1 MNSLNG
7 LHKGARPTWNRS
19 ARTTRRGGRTV
30 REALPIHLV
39 IVGQLATG
47 PHCNGFPGR
56 RRSEP
61 ARRRWSRCGRDQ
73 RIGRGRQRRGGLSA
87 GVWTPSD
94 IAWVPAERRPAAPLV
109 LTDAEA
115 TCSSRRSAAALAATT
130 EVVDLSGAGAGA
142 ENDGAPRAGKALV
155 CITNAANWRRHAF
168 ARVAVTATLRFVGRS
183 NSPTTGTTIG
193 ASRLDPW
200 ASASMIDIVPQGIPT
215 HCATDRTARRPRW
228 AVSCRPWSPQARN
241 GSP

>member
-94 IAWVPAERRPAAPLV
+94 IAWVPVERRPAAPLV

-168 ARVAVTATLRFVGRS
+168 ARVAATATLRLWDVR
-183 NSPTTGTTIG
+183 T
-193 ASRLDPW
+193 
-200 ASASMIDIVPQGIPT
+200 VPQPEPAVGT
-215 HCATDRTARRPRW
+215 AGQCGFDRRGVP
-228 AVSCRPWSPQARN
+228 
-241 GSP
+241 